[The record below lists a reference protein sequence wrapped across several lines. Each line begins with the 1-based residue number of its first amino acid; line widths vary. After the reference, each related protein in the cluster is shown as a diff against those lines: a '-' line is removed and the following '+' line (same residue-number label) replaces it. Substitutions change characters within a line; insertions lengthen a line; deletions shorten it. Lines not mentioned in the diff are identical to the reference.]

1 MKIKVYVASAFCK
14 NNKGGNKAGVVLD
27 KELLTVEQKKGIS
40 AKLRFAETAFITKSE
55 IANYKIQYYTPKE
68 EVDLCGHATIASFI
82 VLKHLNYV
90 ENKIY
95 EIETKSGILTV
106 DLTDFKIIMMEQNK
120 PKFCEILSADE
131 IKECFD
137 IDCISRDMPIQIV
150 STGLKDILVPFIDKE
165 RLLSMKPN
173 FENIINISKRYDTI
187 GIHAFTLD
195 VINKENSALCR
206 NLAPLYDVYEE
217 AATGTSNCALA
228 CYLNKHK
235 YINNC
240 KYIFEQG
247 YNFCEPSEIYVSLI
261 KKDAEIEKV
270 FAGGNGYFCST
281 VDIEI

>member
-27 KELLTVEQKKGIS
+27 KESLTAEQKKKIS
-40 AKLRFAETAFITKSE
+40 ARLGFAETAFITKSE
-55 IANYKIQYYTPKE
+55 IADYKIQYYTPKS
-68 EVDLCGHATIASFI
+68 EVDLCGHATIASFT
-82 VLKHLNYV
+82 VLKYLNYV

-106 DLTDFKIIMMEQNK
+106 DLTDLKIIMMEQTK
-120 PKFCEILSADE
+120 PKFYEILSVDE

-137 IDCISRDMPIQIV
+137 IDCISRDMPIEIV
-150 STGLKDILVPFIDKE
+150 STGLKDILVPITDKE
-165 RLLSMKPN
+165 KLLTMKPN
-173 FENIINISKRYDTI
+173 FESITNISKRYDTI

-195 VINKENSALCR
+195 VINQGNSALCR
-206 NLAPLYDVYEE
+206 NFAPLYEVNEE

-235 YINNC
+235 YINNG

-247 YNFCEPSEIYVSLI
+247 YNFCDPSEIYVSLI
-261 KKDAEIEKV
+261 KKDEEIEKI
-270 FAGGNGYFCST
+270 FAGGDGYFCSIAE
-281 VDIEI
+281 IEI